1 MKLSYIEQ
9 SAALLMFLWYHEKVW
24 NYLHSKHFS
33 LSQLV
38 SSEIMRNSDVS
49 MKISHIP
56 IIRLMKKLE
65 KQVIDLIVTT
75 MSTGPQIVHSSRGYQ
90 KWKYLCYI
98 LLMFNT
104 TSYYCSNIHTQIQY
118 LRLYFSRD
126 VCILKGTRQRW
137 LINIC
142 LCVCVLHLASLSQQ
156 QHWLSTENNMCMH
169 IWDRMSVKK

>member
-1 MKLSYIEQ
+1 M
-9 SAALLMFLWYHEKVW
+9 
-24 NYLHSKHFS
+24 
-33 LSQLV
+33 V

-104 TSYYCSNIHTQIQY
+104 TSNYCSNIHTQIQY

>member
-9 SAALLMFLWYHEKVW
+9 SAALLMFLWYHENVR
-24 NYLHSKHFS
+24 N
-33 LSQLV
+33 SQLV